1 MRLEH
6 GRRFPL
12 HTRRSD
18 EGIFRGQVDIIL
30 LFTPLHGFLP
40 KSQRI
45 VLIIFQRDFEWR
57 FWYSS
62 AGGLGLQMS
71 HALIEWFR
79 RGNGLVRVDQVF
91 LVAYSQHGGSYV
103 FTRLIQRAKIDW
115 RRLYWRS
122 ELKVLEAA
130 RHH

>member
-1 MRLEH
+1 M
-6 GRRFPL
+6 
-12 HTRRSD
+12 
-18 EGIFRGQVDIIL
+18 
-30 LFTPLHGFLP
+30 
-40 KSQRI
+40 
-45 VLIIFQRDFEWR
+45 
-57 FWYSS
+57 
-62 AGGLGLQMS
+62 QMS

-130 RHH
+130 RQH